1 MKKFLSNIMKEMWK
15 EKFKYENIKKLV
27 KINGN
32 KGKLELNID

>member
-27 KINGN
+27 KTNGN